1 MTRGQKK
8 RQARKAAILEFISS
22 TLGIA
27 LALAFIWIWIAI
39 MASM

>member
-8 RQARKAAILEFISS
+8 RQARKAAILEFLSS

-27 LALAFIWIWIAI
+27 LGLALIWIWLAI